1 LPQEGMFAA
10 HFSAAQVEEQMKQI
24 KMFDEFKDMR
34 DHGMRSQ
41 VDGDTAIFL
50 ISMSS
55 FELPPY
61 RVVVFCAS
69 ALGKEP
75 DYRREAEDLGLSL
88 AEAGMGLVY
97 GGTSVGLMGVLADAV
112 LANGGEAIGFL
123 PRLLADREIAHR
135 SLTRLEF
142 TETMHQRKAG
152 MLAIADAVVALPGGF
167 GTLDELMEA
176 VTWAQLGLHTKP
188 CVVVN
193 TLGYYDGLL
202 RFLDTAVEA
211 GFVTPANRERIQA
224 VPSVHSVM
232 ELLKRHR
239 EQRNDRRFS

>member
-1 LPQEGMFAA
+1 MLFQAEA
-10 HFSAAQVEEQMKQI
+10 
-24 KMFDEFKDMR
+24 DR
-34 DHGMRSQ
+34 
-41 VDGDTAIFL
+41 AIFL
-50 ISMSS
+50 IFMSS

-75 DYRREAEDLGLSL
+75 DYRREAEELGISL

-97 GGTSVGLMGVLADAV
+97 GGTSVGLMGVLANAA

-123 PRLLADREIAHR
+123 PSVLADREIAHR

-211 GFVTPANRERIQA
+211 GFVTSANRERVQA
-224 VPSVHSVM
+224 VRSVHNVM
-232 ELLKRHR
+232 ELLMCHR
-239 EQRNDRRFS
+239 EQRMTGASSKQS